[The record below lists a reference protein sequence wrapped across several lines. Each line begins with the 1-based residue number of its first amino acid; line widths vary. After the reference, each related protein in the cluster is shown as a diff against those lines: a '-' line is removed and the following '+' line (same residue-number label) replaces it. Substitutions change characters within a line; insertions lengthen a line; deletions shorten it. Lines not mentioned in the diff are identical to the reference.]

1 MEPWSINYFPLL
13 LIVSDVDFMGF
24 VKLGTYAVNK
34 KTLAPADDSTSAAI
48 NISNGFAFDESSQ
61 MTAYVRV
68 KSLLLCDIT

>member
-1 MEPWSINYFPLL
+1 
-13 LIVSDVDFMGF
+13 MGF
-24 VKLGTYAVNK
+24 VKLGTYDAVSK

-61 MTAYVRV
+61 MTAHVRV